1 MREALTGQHVAQLAL
16 EMQNRDEAQ
25 TRVHTLEEKLA
36 HTHKE
41 HNQLNKTHTEKVSDN
56 IFHCVRLCC
65 FRGVKEVFKE
75 EEEEEEREEKEKE
88 EEEEKEEETELTSSL
103 ILTHTYFPDFQL
115 DSAT

>member
-65 FRGVKEVFKE
+65 FRGCVKEVFKE
-75 EEEEEEREEKEKE
+75 EEEEGEEKEKE